1 MTELFNKF
9 TDANALYKAACNA
22 RKDSNWKASTQRFG
36 MSVLQNILSIQNDL
50 RTGEYT
56 QKPFVEFRLHERGKV
71 RHIKSMYIRDRVV
84 QRALCDEVLMPC
96 LRPVLIYDN
105 GASLEGKGIDFTRNR
120 LQCHL
125 EKFFRQHGNNGYILK
140 IDFSKF
146 FDNIDHELALQA
158 VAKYIDDPLVMDAI
172 QRMVKSFEVDV
183 SALSDEE
190 IKALENKPFDS
201 LTHIPSREGRKF
213 LRRSLGIG
221 SQISQIIGI
230 FYPTPIDFYCKV
242 KRQCKFYGRYMDD
255 IYIIHESKEFL
266 EDVLKGVLEVAKEL
280 KLFVNPRKTTITPLR
295 CGFTFMKVRYSY
307 TESGHIVKRL
317 TPEAFTRERRRLKSY
332 RRLLDA
338 GRITRQDVRNFY
350 QSFRGAAKRFDNYR
364 SLRNLDKL
372 YDELFVQQ

>member
-1 MTELFNKF
+1 MSELFDSF
-9 TDANALYKAACNA
+9 SNADTLYRSFYLS
-22 RKDSNWKASTQRFG
+22 RKDSQWKG
-36 MSVLQNILSIQNDL
+36 SVQWFERYLFLNIHALQKEL
-50 RTGEYT
+50 REGTYKQQPCVT
-56 QKPFVEFRLHERGKV
+56 FKIMERGKP
-71 RHIKSMYIRDRVV
+71 RLIKAHHIRDRVV
-84 QRALCDEVLMPC
+84 QRALCDEVLNPI
-96 LRPVLIYDN
+96 LERSLIYDN
-105 GASLEGKGIDFTRNR
+105 GASIAGKGITFTRDR
-120 LQCHL
+120 LQAHL
-125 EKFFRQHGNNGYILK
+125 EKFYRKHGANGYILK

-146 FDNIDHELALQA
+146 FDNIDHEIAIKA
-158 VAKYIDDPLVMDAI
+158 MAKKIDDPRIMGLIESMIDDFKI
-172 QRMVKSFEVDV
+172 DISN
-183 SALSDEE
+183 LTEE
-190 IKALENKPFDS
+190 QAEALETTPFDS
-201 LTHIPSREGRKF
+201 LTYRSCADGMRY

-221 SQISQIIGI
+221 AQISQTIGI

-266 EDVLKGVLEVAKEL
+266 EDVLKGVLETAKEL
-280 KLFVNPRKTTITPLR
+280 KLFVNPRKTTIAPLH

-338 GRITRQDVRNFY
+338 GRITRQDARNFY

-372 YDELFVQQ
+372 YDELFVQY

>member
-1 MTELFNKF
+1 MSELFDNF
-9 TDANALYKAACNA
+9 SNADVLYRSFYLS
-22 RKDSNWKASTQRFG
+22 RKDSQWKG
-36 MSVLQNILSIQNDL
+36 SVQGFERYLFLNIHALQNEL
-50 RTGEYT
+50 REGTYKQQPCVT
-56 QKPFVEFRLHERGKV
+56 FKIMERGKP
-71 RHIKSMYIRDRVV
+71 RLIKAHHIRDRVV
-84 QRALCDEVLMPC
+84 QRALCDEVLNPI
-96 LRPVLIYDN
+96 LERSLIYDN
-105 GASLEGKGIDFTRNR
+105 GASIAGKGITFTRDR
-120 LQCHL
+120 LQAHL
-125 EKFFRQHGNNGYILK
+125 EKFYRKHGVDGYILK

-146 FDNIDHELALQA
+146 FDNIDHENAISA
-158 VAKYIDDPLVMDAI
+158 IAKKIDDPRVMELIESMIDDF
-172 QRMVKSFEVDV
+172 KVDI
-183 SALSDEE
+183 SNLTGEQA
-190 IKALENKPFDS
+190 KALETMPFDS
-201 LTHIPSREGRKF
+201 LTYEPCADGARY

-221 SQISQIIGI
+221 AQISQTIGI

-280 KLFVNPRKTTITPLR
+280 KLFVNPRKTTIAPLR

-372 YDELFVQQ
+372 YDELFVQH